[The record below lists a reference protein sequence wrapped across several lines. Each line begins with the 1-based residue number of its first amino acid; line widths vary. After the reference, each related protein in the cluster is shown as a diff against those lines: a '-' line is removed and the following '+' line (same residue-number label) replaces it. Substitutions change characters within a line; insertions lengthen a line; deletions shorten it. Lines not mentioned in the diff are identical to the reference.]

1 MNTVAH
7 NLCFLLWQ
15 QGQPRQNWAGRVA
28 EWVGGDAHRA
38 EELLKGSPPTEEEMR
53 SLATALGLPDEDLQ
67 FADLLAD
74 SGLNIWQENVLY
86 LLSTLQRGENG
97 ELAEALGVAPGT
109 LSKWK
114 KREHVPEKTHQAKLR
129 QIFEL
134 HSVDLDTEP
143 LFLSLTPTDLVGRR
157 RWLCDRIQAI
167 DGKTLQLLFP
177 ALERLLSEP

>member
-1 MNTVAH
+1 MSTVAH
-7 NLCFLLWQ
+7 NLCFLMWR
-15 QGQPRQNWAGRVA
+15 QGQPRQIWAERVA
-28 EWVGGDAHRA
+28 EWVGADAGRSV
-38 EELLKGSPPTEEEMR
+38 ELLKGSQPTVKELR
-53 SLATALGLPDEDLQ
+53 SLATALGLPEEDLQ
-67 FADLLAD
+67 FANLLAD
-74 SGLNIWQENVLY
+74 SGLNLWQENVLY

-97 ELAEALGVAPGT
+97 ELAEALGVTPGT

-143 LFLSLTPTDLVGRR
+143 LFLSPTPADLVGRR
-157 RWLCDRIQAI
+157 RWLCDRIQSI

-177 ALERLLSEP
+177 ALERLLGSP